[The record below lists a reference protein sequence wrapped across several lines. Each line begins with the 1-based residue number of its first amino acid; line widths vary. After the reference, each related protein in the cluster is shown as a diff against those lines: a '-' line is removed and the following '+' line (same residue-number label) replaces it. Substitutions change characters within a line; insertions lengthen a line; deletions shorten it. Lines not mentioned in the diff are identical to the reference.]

1 MKRSCLTNTNKYED
15 ISCEFHPTLEINYLR
30 MKKSLIL
37 LILMSVGLTLPLHS
51 QGLLSKVKK
60 AVSKEIS
67 GITGNSN
74 SNTAPEPSCA
84 CDDSTMKN
92 DMKKFN
98 LDYKDIYITTG
109 IDGSVLIKDK
119 LTQKYYILK
128 NGQTEGPFNEND
140 SRVAAAGHVA
150 ESSDEGEKKDAYTRA
165 YPGIIVKSGEKY
177 LIKFN
182 GKSYGPYAI
191 ISDFAMSRSKNKFA
205 AIVTENIIMS
215 ESEGKKLEEAMN
227 NAKTDQEKM
236 DIAMKMSQQMQ
247 NQMMQGGGPSSMQP
261 KLVSNIP
268 GANYDAMAMAQG
280 RLDGNAKYDDIIII
294 TPDKILDLKGN
305 RLISLKENGYQIEK
319 LFVNS
324 ANNKYASYTSG
335 TLSFSDN
342 TLMSDLFNPYLLG
355 GDGKVS
361 LTYMYYSPGKDAIM
375 QCAIPF

>member
-1 MKRSCLTNTNKYED
+1 
-15 ISCEFHPTLEINYLR
+15 
-30 MKKSLIL
+30 
-37 LILMSVGLTLPLHS
+37 MSACLTLPLHS
-51 QGLLSKVKK
+51 QGLLNKVKK
-60 AVSKEIS
+60 AVTKELSGLAGNDESKV
-67 GITGNSN
+67 
-74 SNTAPEPSCA
+74 APEPACA
-84 CDDSTMKN
+84 CDEATLII

-98 LDYKDIYITTG
+98 LDYKEIYITNG
-109 IDGSVLIKDK
+109 IDGSIIIRDK

-140 SRVAAAGHVA
+140 PHLAAVGKVS
-150 ESSDEGEKKDAYTRA
+150 ESSDDGDKKDAFTRA

-191 ISDFAMSRSKNKFA
+191 ISDFAISRSKNKFA
-205 AIVTENIIMS
+205 ALVTENLIMS

-247 NQMMQGGGPSSMQP
+247 NQMMQGGGPSSLQP

-268 GANYDAMAMAQG
+268 GASYDAMTMAQG
-280 RLDGNAKYDDIIII
+280 KLDGNAKFDDIIII

-305 RLISLKENGYQIEK
+305 RLMSLKENGYQIER

-324 ANNKYASYTSG
+324 ASNKYASYKSG
-335 TLSFSDN
+335 TLTFSDN
-342 TLMSDLFNPYLLG
+342 TLMSDLFNPYLVSS
-355 GDGKVS
+355 DGRIS